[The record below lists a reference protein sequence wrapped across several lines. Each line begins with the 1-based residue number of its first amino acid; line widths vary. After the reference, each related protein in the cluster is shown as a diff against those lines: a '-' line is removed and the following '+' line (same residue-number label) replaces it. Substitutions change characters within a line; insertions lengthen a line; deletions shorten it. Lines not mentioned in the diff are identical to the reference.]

1 MLTIILTII
10 ILTLA
15 LILATALHDKFD
27 NGVTKSILGIAWFA
41 FVAGVSFCITGLS
54 NPQTDGDVAMG
65 MFIYGILA
73 AFVSFGIMA
82 VTDEIARK

>member
-27 NGVTKSILGIAWFA
+27 NGVTKVIFYIAWFA

-54 NPQTDGDVAMG
+54 DPQTDGDVAID
-65 MFIYGILA
+65 MFIYGIG
-73 AFVSFGIMA
+73 AFWVSFGIIA